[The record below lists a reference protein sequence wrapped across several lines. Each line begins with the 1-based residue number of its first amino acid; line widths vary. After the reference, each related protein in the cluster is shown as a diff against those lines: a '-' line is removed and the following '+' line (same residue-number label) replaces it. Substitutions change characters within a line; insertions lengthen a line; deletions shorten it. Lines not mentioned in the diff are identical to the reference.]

1 MSWIEQTLQ
10 NVLTKRLFQDMF
22 NDMKSEQSRIGHSTT
37 DEINKMKV
45 ASENNGKIVDHL
57 KNEMEKMRS
66 KQEAYNNLLMQLS
79 KEWLIFYVN
88 PHAPDQF
95 TPSRARCAEI
105 FGSALTY
112 R

>member
-88 PHAPDQF
+88 YWWKVDIISF
-95 TPSRARCAEI
+95 
-105 FGSALTY
+105 
-112 R
+112 